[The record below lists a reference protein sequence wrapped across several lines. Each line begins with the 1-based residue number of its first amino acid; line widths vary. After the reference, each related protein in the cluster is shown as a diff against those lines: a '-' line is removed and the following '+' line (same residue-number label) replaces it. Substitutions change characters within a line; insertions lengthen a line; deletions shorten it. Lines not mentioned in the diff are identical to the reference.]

1 MIDTERKW
9 FEINPG
15 LGESQPVF
23 LSFCRKLQKQIASGP
38 FPRDE
43 MKKLQKQMSL
53 RPGPQ
58 AISQIKLLLVQN
70 VVLDLV
76 AQGWLIKVVGQTVR
90 IHAPIQTSGSPEQE
104 KARVRHGHLIERDS
118 QLSKK
123 SVAEFVRSM
132 EAAKLTEHGWRSIF
146 SVMRDGQ
153 ELKQILRKVTLIP
166 EAATRERALRSAVLP
181 YLQFVEGDAVCE
193 HTGLRLRDIWRYFRL
208 TWVNHHKSIP
218 GRSILILIRDAAAAH
233 HPVIG
238 IAAIGS
244 SVVQQKVRDQQIGWD
259 SSSFLARLTE
269 TPSVSVIRRLHT
281 ALDELLAGLYID
293 DLLADPELELQ
304 RRHVSQPTHS
314 IIEGLRKESKAAR
327 KRHQNSPHLS
337 VHKSTGVS
345 GSEDRID
352 WLERAETDLFRSKR
366 CRHLAALL
374 SIRKVF
380 QEHKFT
386 PETKKLHGQALQS
399 GQVRSAIGQLVRLM
413 KAEHV
418 GIDMLDITVC
428 GAVAPYNLL
437 LGGKLV
443 CMLLGSPEI
452 TAYYKAKYSGRSSI
466 IASSMKAAPVRRRHS
481 LVLLCTTSLYG
492 VGSSQYN
499 RIKVP
504 AETLGG
510 EEGEFLEFIKL
521 GYSVGFGSFHFS
533 GQTLQW
539 INFVLG
545 RKGNRRVNSI
555 FGEGVNPLMRKIR
568 EALDYVGLP
577 GDDILWHGNKR
588 VIYSIPLASN
598 YKEIL
603 LGLAKKPKYFVPPSN
618 PKARTELLATFWRNR
633 WLASRLKTTGIVDKV
648 GEHSLTFPVRHGARV
663 GSSVPFENLT
673 LWEFPEQ
680 HADEA

>member
-9 FEINPG
+9 FDINPG
-15 LGESQPVF
+15 LGESQPQF
-23 LSFCRKLQKQIASGP
+23 LRFCRKLQKQIASGP

-43 MKKLQKQMSL
+43 MRKLQKQMTL

-58 AISQIKLLLVQN
+58 ALGHIKLMLVQN

-76 AQGWLIKVVGQTVR
+76 AQGWLIKVAGQTVR
-90 IHAPIQTSGSPEQE
+90 IKAPVQQVDSPEQE
-104 KARVRHGHLIERDS
+104 KARVRRGHLIERDS
-118 QLSKK
+118 QLNKR
-123 SVAEFVRSM
+123 SVADFVRSM
-132 EAAKLTEHGWRSIF
+132 ETIKLTKHGWRSIF
-146 SVMRDGQ
+146 SVMRDGK
-153 ELKQILRKVTLIP
+153 ELKAILGKATLISDP
-166 EAATRERALRSAVLP
+166 DIRERALRNAISP
-181 YLQFVEGDAVCE
+181 YLQFVEGEAVCE
-193 HTGLRLRDIWRYFRL
+193 HTGLKLRDIWRYFRL
-208 TWVNHHKSIP
+208 TWVNNYKSIP
-218 GRSILILIRDAAAAH
+218 GRSILILIRDAAAPN
-233 HPVIG
+233 HPIIG

-244 SVVQQKVRDQQIGWD
+244 SVVQQKVRDEQIGWD
-259 SSSFLARLTE
+259 SASFLARLTE
-269 TPSVSVIRRLHT
+269 RPVAKVIRRLHS
-281 ALDELLAGLYID
+281 ALDELIAGLYVD
-293 DLLADPELELQ
+293 DLLADPELELE
-304 RRHVSQPTHS
+304 RRHFSQPTHS
-314 IIEGLRKESKAAR
+314 IIERLRKESKAAR
-327 KRHQNSPHLS
+327 KSHHNSPHAS
-337 VHKSTGVS
+337 VHKSQGDTSSKGK
-345 GSEDRID
+345 ID

-366 CRHLAALL
+366 CRHLATLL

-380 QEHKFT
+380 QEHKFS
-386 PETKKLHGQALQS
+386 PGARKLYRQALQS
-399 GQVRSAIGQLVRLM
+399 GQVRSAVGQLVRLM

-428 GAVAPYNLL
+428 GAIAPYNLL

-452 TAYYKAKYSGRSSI
+452 TTYYKAKYSGRPSI
-466 IASSMKAAPVRRRHS
+466 IASSMKAAPVRRPHS

-504 AETLGG
+504 AEKLGG
-510 EEGEFLEFIKL
+510 QEGEFLEFIKL

-533 GQTLQW
+533 AQTLQW

-598 YKEIL
+598 YREIL
-603 LGLAKKPKYFVPPSN
+603 LGFAKKPRYFVPPAN
-618 PKARTELLATFWRNR
+618 PEARTELLAAFWRRR
-633 WLASRLKTTGIVDKV
+633 WLASRIKTTGIIDKV
-648 GEHSLTFPVRHGARV
+648 GEHFLTFPVRHGARV
-663 GSSVPFENLT
+663 GAAVPFENMT

-680 HADEA
+680 HAEEA

>member
-1 MIDTERKW
+1 MTDTERKW
-9 FEINPG
+9 FDINPG
-15 LGESQPVF
+15 LGESQPQF
-23 LSFCRKLQKQIASGP
+23 LRFCRKLQKQIASGP

-43 MKKLQKQMSL
+43 VKNLRKQISL

-58 AISQIKLLLVQN
+58 PVGQIKLMLVQN
-70 VVLDLV
+70 VVSDLV
-76 AQGWLIKVVGQTVR
+76 VQGWLIKVVGQTVR
-90 IHAPIQTSGSPEQE
+90 IHAPIQKKDSPEHE
-104 KARVRHGHLIERDS
+104 KARVRNGHLIERDS
-118 QLSKK
+118 QLNKK
-123 SVAEFVRSM
+123 SVADFVRSM
-132 EAAKLTEHGWRSIF
+132 EATRLTKHGWRSIF

-153 ELKQILRKVTLIP
+153 DLKQILRQATRI
-166 EAATRERALRSAVLP
+166 ADDDTRERALRDTISP
-181 YLQFVEGDAVCE
+181 YLQFIEGDEVCE

-208 TWVNHHKSIP
+208 TWVNNYKSIP
-218 GRSILILIRDAAAAH
+218 GRSILILIRDAAAPN

-259 SSSFLARLTE
+259 AASFIARLMKR
-269 TPSVSVIRRLHT
+269 PSIKVIRRLHA
-281 ALDELLAGLYID
+281 ALDELIAGLYLD
-293 DLLADPELELQ
+293 DLLADPDFELEQ
-304 RRHVSQPTHS
+304 RHLSQPTHS
-314 IIEGLRKESKAAR
+314 IIERLRKESKAAR
-327 KRHQNSPHLS
+327 KSHHNSPHVS
-337 VHKSTGVS
+337 VHKSNS
-345 GSEDRID
+345 DSESKGKIN

-374 SIRKVF
+374 SIRKVL

-386 PETKKLHGQALQS
+386 PENKELCQQALQS

-452 TAYYKAKYSGRSSI
+452 TTYYKAKYSGRPSI
-466 IASSMKAAPVRRRHS
+466 IASSMKAAPVCRPHS

-510 EEGEFLEFIKL
+510 QEGEFLEFIKL

-533 GQTLQW
+533 EQTLQW

-568 EALDYVGLP
+568 EALDYVDLP
-577 GDDILWHGNKR
+577 SDEILWHGNKR

-598 YKEIL
+598 YREIL
-603 LGLAKKPKYFVPPSN
+603 LGFAKKPRYIVPPSS
-618 PKARTELLATFWRNR
+618 PKFRTELLATFWRKR
-633 WLASRLKTTGIVDKV
+633 WLASRLKTTGIIDKV

-663 GSSVPFENLT
+663 GSSVPFENMT
-673 LWEFPEQ
+673 LWDFPEQ
-680 HADEA
+680 QAEEA